1 MDSLSEYKPS
11 FHGSSDTASLSSKD
25 SSNSSYCTEN
35 EDIDRTDSPN
45 RKFSVDIHYDDGT
58 TRMSSHEPI
67 TSNHQ
72 NLRGS
77 AFSEFAMDGTTVV
90 RLTCN
95 QDYNKWGKTDP
106 MGKVDTV
113 QSSMTDN
120 VVPSFG
126 RENSMEVVSVAARI
140 EQFSGKSLAQAAAP
154 FSSSQATSSHQEVF
168 HSNDHGLLTQGCSI
182 PQEPL
187 STSTGLRRIRS
198 LVTSRTTTSRSGSL
212 HSVQEEEASEYSED
226 LNDEEVTLQTA
237 VLGNRDLVS
246 TDEESSHWEDSMTDL
261 ESVHT
266 ENPQFIAIG
275 IVKATPGEESLE
287 QAQSSSKLTLKN
299 SINFNEKISEAV
311 AEEIARKE
319 HDLKQQASF
328 LNTDVDAIRR
338 RSAPAVLAARRLTSQ
353 DEELSSISRGS
364 TRSSFS
370 GIERNTLI
378 SDTTATKV
386 LSTAIKPP
394 SHKGTS
400 DLLSG
405 NGSAIAYPTS
415 TPTKGACTHPRV
427 QGSSGMSETD
437 REVKIRA
444 MQGSSGRESTSR
456 RSRAITQRS
465 RSRSSEST
473 SQPLVPMRNMST
485 VSSLHGSSQNVSSVA
500 SIECEG
506 KGDEHTEVKA
516 NEDEVSV
523 CPSLQTIQ
531 STSSGITL
539 DEKTTERIARSAPLR
554 ARRPI
559 RTFSG
564 DEGVISAPSA
574 ASISS
579 TSSGSEEER
588 KMSATNSAAVASK
601 LPNLSHLQDD
611 KGSMRTTRSSQSSSS
626 STKRC
631 TRPSDE
637 KAAYRRHATNSTAAL
652 IARAPVRT
660 PSISDRSLA
669 LRDYPETVED
679 LPLQSDTSN
688 TIAGNNTEDLE
699 AQAGVPVL
707 LPGAFAVGG
716 IEDEEYGYDS
726 GYDDTDRVI
735 FGGPEVEDIHEETAP
750 VGNQRESVSGSVD
763 ASPPLQAELYE
774 ESFINAEIL
783 IEEEETGEKVLR
795 RSYFL
800 QMFCAIFAILT
811 VVGIVIGVVL
821 PRAAKRGSLES
832 PSDHNKVK
840 EVKGWNQIGELLVGP
855 TYKDNIRFGNSVA
868 VSGDGTRMVVG
879 LPGANGNVREN
890 LNSAGSVFIYDL
902 INGTS
907 WEKIFQ
913 IDGIF
918 ANAESG
924 TRVALSENG
933 SRVAVGAPA
942 FASSRSGYV
951 AIYQESGVTGDWNM
965 VGDLITGDDT
975 IAEVFGDSIAF
986 SADGSI
992 VAIGDKY
999 SDRKADG
1006 VEDTGLLRVFREL
1019 NNTWV
1024 QMGEDVYGS
1033 EPSER
1038 FGWALSLSGDGT
1050 RVAAS
1055 SLGTSDIPGSVQVF
1069 DFVGDSWKGIG
1080 SMLIGQSTREV
1091 YGASIAMSSDG
1102 LRLATGATSYSRGG
1116 EEAGVG
1122 VVRSYLFDETQQD
1135 WLPLGKPLEGANQF
1149 DAYGSSISMSSTGD
1163 VLAIGGPENHDFC
1176 RSCGHIQVFRY
1187 LDEDWKRMGTALGKN
1202 ESDGG
1207 QFGFAL
1213 ALSPNG
1219 TRIVGAAP
1227 FTTFDGFVSKVGQVL
1242 AFDVDG

>member
-25 SSNSSYCTEN
+25 SSNSSCTEN
-35 EDIDRTDSPN
+35 EDIDRTELPN
-45 RKFSVDIHYDDGT
+45 RKFSIDIHYDDGT
-58 TRMSSHEPI
+58 TRMSSNEPI

-72 NLRGS
+72 DPRGS
-77 AFSEFAMDGTTVV
+77 AFSEFAMDGTTGV

-95 QDYNKWGKTDP
+95 QDYNKWEKTDP
-106 MGKVDTV
+106 RGKVDTV

-120 VVPSFG
+120 VVHSFG

-140 EQFSGKSLAQAAAP
+140 EQFSGKYLAQAAVP
-154 FSSSQATSSHQEVF
+154 FSSSQATSSHHEVF

-182 PQEPL
+182 PQEPV
-187 STSTGLRRIRS
+187 STSIGLRRIRS
-198 LVTSRTTTSRSGSL
+198 LVSSRTTTSRSGSL

-226 LNDEEVTLQTA
+226 LNDEEATLQTA
-237 VLGNRDLVS
+237 VLGNRDIVS

-261 ESVHT
+261 ESIHT

-275 IVKATPGEESLE
+275 IVKPTPEEESFE

-299 SINFNEKISEAV
+299 CIKVNEKNSKAV
-311 AEEIARKE
+311 AEEIAREE

-338 RSAPAVLAARRLTSQ
+338 RSAPALLAARRLTSE
-353 DEELSSISRGS
+353 DKELSSVSRGS
-364 TRSSFS
+364 GRSSFS
-370 GIERNTLI
+370 GNERNTLL
-378 SDTTATKV
+378 SDTTAIKV
-386 LSTAIKPP
+386 LATKPP
-394 SHKGTS
+394 SHKGIS
-400 DLLSG
+400 DILSG
-405 NGSAIAYPTS
+405 NGTASAYPTS
-415 TPTKGACTHPRV
+415 TPTKGASTHPCV
-427 QGSSGMSETD
+427 QGSSEMSETD

-444 MQGSSGRESTSR
+444 MQGSSGREPTSR
-456 RSRAITQRS
+456 RPRAITPHGRS
-465 RSRSSEST
+465 SSSEST

-485 VSSLHGSSQNVSSVA
+485 ASSLYGSSQNVSSA
-500 SIECEG
+500 GSIEC
-506 KGDEHTEVKA
+506 KGERDEHTGHTKA
-516 NEDEVSV
+516 NEDEFSV

-564 DEGVISAPSA
+564 DKGVISAPSA

-579 TSSGSEEER
+579 TSSGSEEDR
-588 KMSATNSAAVASK
+588 KMSATNSASVAST
-601 LPNLSHLQDD
+601 LPSSSHVQDD

-637 KAAYRRHATNSTAAL
+637 KAAYRRHATNSTAAH

-660 PSISDRSLA
+660 PSISDLSLA
-669 LRDYPETVED
+669 LREYPEMNED
-679 LPLQSDTSN
+679 LPFQSDTSS
-688 TIAGNNTEDLE
+688 TSTGNNNGDLE

-716 IEDEEYGYDS
+716 VEDEGYGYDS
-726 GYDDTDRVI
+726 GYDDTDSII
-735 FGGPEVEDIHEETAP
+735 FGGPEVEEIHEETAP

-783 IEEEETGEKVLR
+783 IEGEETGEKVLR

-811 VVGIVIGVVL
+811 VVGIVVGVVL

-890 LNSAGSVFIYDL
+890 LNSAGSVFVYDL

-913 IDGIF
+913 IDGVF

-942 FASSRSGYV
+942 VASSRSGYV

-999 SDRKADG
+999 SDRQADG

-1024 QMGEDVYGS
+1024 QMGDDVYGS

-1091 YGASIAMSSDG
+1091 YGASLAMSSDG

-1213 ALSPNG
+1213 ALTSNG

-1242 AFDVDG
+1242 VFDVDG